1 MHRVGTEEGHM
12 RTLVVYYSR
21 SGSTA
26 IIAGALAAAVGATMR
41 ELVDRSSHVGPM
53 GLVLAALTGRSAK
66 LVDADFDVSAYDT
79 VVLLTP
85 VWAGRPAPAANTF
98 LRTANLM
105 GKKMLIVAV
114 GASVE
119 NPRAVTC
126 LEKMALA
133 AGAVLV
139 GVRQVRGASASEK
152 IAPCPTPEELADVGE
167 SLGELLDQTQNQ
179 QE

>member
-1 MHRVGTEEGHM
+1 M

-26 IIAGALAAAVGATMR
+26 MIAGALAMAVGATTR
-41 ELVDRSSHVGPM
+41 ELVDRSSHAGFM
-53 GLVLAALTGRSAK
+53 CLALAALTGRSAK
-66 LVDADFDVSAYDT
+66 LVGADFDVSAYDT

-85 VWAGRPAPAANTF
+85 VWAGRPTPAANTF
-98 LRTANLM
+98 LRRANLT

-119 NPRAVTC
+119 NPRAVAC

-152 IAPCPTPEELADVGE
+152 IAPCPTPEELSEVGE
-167 SLGELLDQTQNQ
+167 NLADLLDQTQNQ